1 MTKHFTPPNLQKHV
15 RHKGSAVLVMVI
27 VLAIVSSLI
36 GLSVAK
42 IGHASMNA
50 TASNTIAMQ
59 ASNIASSDAALLHAV
74 NYEDLSAS
82 NRSAVSGTTFQHET
96 LLSNESSYTDTI
108 KQKIATINVYKGDE
122 SIPRSTL
129 QVTRYSVEKQ
139 ESSGVPVGTVI
150 AWAGSKAPTSNGT
163 WLECNGQSCAAY
175 PELVAVLDKN
185 TVPDYRDRFLE
196 SSETVGTIKEAGLPN
211 ITGRVPTGCASSF
224 VISGSNTIA
233 ARPADYDN
241 ACSGAFTIALDVRP
255 HILNDGADSSRP
267 AGWRSYHGQYVFF
280 TASLSNSIYGNSK
293 TVQPAS
299 VTVRRFIK
307 AA

>member
-1 MTKHFTPPNLQKHV
+1 
-15 RHKGSAVLVMVI
+15 MVI
-27 VLAIVSSLI
+27 VLAIISSMI

-74 NYEDLSAS
+74 NYEDLTAS
-82 NRSAVSGTTFQHET
+82 NRSAVSGTAFQHET
-96 LLSNESSYTDTI
+96 LLSNESNYTDTI

-122 SIPRSTL
+122 SIPRATL

-150 AWAGSKAPTSNGT
+150 TWPGNNAPTTNGT

-175 PELVAVLDKN
+175 PELVAVLGKN
-185 TVPDYRDRFLE
+185 TVPDYRNRFLE
-196 SSETVGTIKEAGLPN
+196 SSTKAGTIKEAGLPN
-211 ITGRVPTGCASSF
+211 ITGTMDNRKENNNQAIEPLSF
-224 VISGSNTIA
+224 
-233 ARPADYDN
+233 ADSIDFT
-241 ACSGAFTIALDVRP
+241 GAFYNIFIGRN
-255 HILNDGADSSRP
+255 NDHNTVSSSGTGDSGLRAWGFDASR
-267 AGWRSYHGQYVFF
+267 
-280 TASLSNSIYGNSK
+280 SNKIYGKST

>member
-1 MTKHFTPPNLQKHV
+1 M
-15 RHKGSAVLVMVI
+15 
-27 VLAIVSSLI
+27 I

-74 NYEDLSAS
+74 NYEDLTAS
-82 NRSAVSGTTFQHET
+82 NRSAVSGTVFQHET

-150 AWAGSKAPTSNGT
+150 AWAGSKAPTANGT

-175 PELVAVLDKN
+175 PALSAVLGKS
-185 TVPDYRDRFLE
+185 TVPDYRGRFLE
-196 SSETVGTIKEAGLPN
+196 TDTTPGTVKEAGLPN
-211 ITGRVPTGCASSF
+211 ITGILGSDPPNSNPNSCEPITCA
-224 VISGSNTIA
+224 
-233 ARPADYDN
+233 DDN
-241 ACSGAFTIALDVRP
+241 FYGAF
-255 HILNDGADSSRP
+255 
-267 AGWRSYHGQYVFF
+267 YVKKFNYYYS
-280 TASLSNSIYGNSK
+280 SLSCTSKATNCAPESILFDASRSSSIYGNST
-293 TVQPAS
+293 TVQPSS

>member
-1 MTKHFTPPNLQKHV
+1 MTKHFTPPNLQKYV
-15 RHKGSAVLVMVI
+15 CYKGSAVLVMVI
-27 VLAIVSSLI
+27 VLAIVSSMI

-74 NYEDLSAS
+74 NYEDLTAS
-82 NRSAVSGTTFQHET
+82 NRSAVSGTAFQHET

-139 ESSGVPVGTVI
+139 ESSGVPIGTVI
-150 AWAGSKAPTSNGT
+150 AWASAKNPTDGT
-163 WLECNGQSCAAY
+163 WLDCNGQSCAGYA
-175 PELVAVLDKN
+175 ELISILGKS
-185 TVPDYRDRFLE
+185 TVPDYRNRFLE
-196 SSETVGTIKEAGLPN
+196 GSATPGTIMEAGLPN
-211 ITGRVPTGCASSF
+211 ITGTFHGFSGFYNSF
-224 VISGSNTIA
+224 AN
-233 ARPADYDN
+233 
-241 ACSGAFTIALDVRP
+241 GAFTSTRSD
-255 HILNDGADSSRP
+255 NDDSAYLGS
-267 AGWRSYHGQYVFF
+267 GNWRHPIFSFN
-280 TASLSNSIYGNSK
+280 ASNSNPIYGKST
-293 TVQPAS
+293 TVQPPA
-299 VTVRRFIK
+299 VTVRWLIK

>member
-1 MTKHFTPPNLQKHV
+1 M
-15 RHKGSAVLVMVI
+15 
-27 VLAIVSSLI
+27 I

-74 NYEDLSAS
+74 NYEDLTAS
-82 NRSAVSGTTFQHET
+82 NRSAVSGTAFQHET

-122 SIPRSTL
+122 SIPRATL

-150 AWAGSKAPTSNGT
+150 AWPGSKNPTDGT
-163 WLECNGQSCAAY
+163 WLECNGQSCAGFA
-175 PELVAVLDKN
+175 ELVSVLGKS
-185 TVPDYRDRFLE
+185 TVPDYRNRFLE
-196 SSETVGTIKEAGLPN
+196 GSSTPGTVLEAGLPN
-211 ITGRVPTGCASSF
+211 ITGKF
-224 VISGSNTIA
+224 VAVFRGN
-233 ARPADYDN
+233 PV
-241 ACSGAFTIALDVRP
+241 SGAFSNLGSGGHTKAKTDWDGQN
-255 HILNDGADSSRP
+255 ILFDASRC
-267 AGWRSYHGQYVFF
+267 S
-280 TASLSNSIYGNSK
+280 SIYGNSS
-293 TVQPAS
+293 TVQPPA
-299 VTVRRFIK
+299 VTVKYLIK